1 VTPSVWLIRHGET
14 EWSRSGQHT
23 GRTDIAMTA
32 EGERQAATL
41 AARLAAQTF
50 ALALSSP
57 LTRARET
64 ARIAGYGGV
73 AEITD
78 DLREWDYGAYEG
90 RSTADIRRD
99 RPGWSVWTG
108 GVPGGET
115 VDEVGVRLQRVIE
128 RARGAGGDVVLFG
141 HAHALRIL
149 GARWLDLPPVHG
161 RYFRLDPASIS
172 ILGYE
177 RETPVIVQWNA
188 T

>member
-1 VTPSVWLIRHGET
+1 MAFSVWLVRHGET
-14 EWSRSGQHT
+14 PWSKTGQHT
-23 GRTDIAMTA
+23 GRTDLAMTD

-41 AARLAAQTF
+41 AARLAGRRF
-50 ALALSSP
+50 VLVLSSP
-57 LTRARET
+57 LSRARET
-64 ARIAGYGGV
+64 ARMAGYGDV
-73 AEITD
+73 LEITD
-78 DLREWDYGAYEG
+78 DLREWDYGDYEG
-90 RSTADIRRD
+90 RTTADVRVE

-108 GVPGGET
+108 GVPRGET
-115 VDEVGVRLQRVIE
+115 VDEVGTRLLRVIE
-128 RARGAGGDVVLFG
+128 RARAAGGDVALFG

-149 GARWLDLPPVHG
+149 AACWLGLSAAGG

>member
-1 VTPSVWLIRHGET
+1 MTSSIWLLRHGET

-23 GRTDIAMTA
+23 GRSDIAMTA

-41 AARLAAQTF
+41 AARLAAQRF
-50 ALALSSP
+50 ALVLSSP
-57 LTRARET
+57 LRRARDT
-64 ARIAGYGGV
+64 ARLAGYGV

-90 RSTADIRRD
+90 RTTADIRRD

-115 VDEVGVRLQRVIE
+115 VDEVGARMQRVIE
-128 RARGAGGDVVLFG
+128 RARGAGGDVAVFG

-149 GARWLDLPPVHG
+149 AACWLGLPPTHG
-161 RYFRLDPASIS
+161 RYFKLDPASIS
-172 ILGYE
+172 VLGYE
-177 RETPVIVQWNA
+177 RETPVIVRWNA